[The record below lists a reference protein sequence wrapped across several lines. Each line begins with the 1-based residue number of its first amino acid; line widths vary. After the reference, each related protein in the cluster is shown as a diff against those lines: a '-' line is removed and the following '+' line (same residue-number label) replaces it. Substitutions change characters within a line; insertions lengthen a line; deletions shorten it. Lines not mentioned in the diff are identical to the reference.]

1 MHPLGLFGVIDE
13 GVEASSEFYKSWNE
27 EVIRSVPEDRLL
39 VFNVKQGWKPLCDF
53 LGLPVPSKPFPNVN
67 DSKNFQKVIRNI
79 KVSGFLLIYCLP
91 AIMASLLIFS
101 SVYF

>member
-1 MHPLGLFGVIDE
+1 MFYLGLFGIIDE
-13 GVEASSEFYKSWNE
+13 GVEASSEFYRNWNE

-53 LGLPVPSKPFPNVN
+53 LGLPIPAKPFPNVN
-67 DSKNFQKVIRNI
+67 DTKNFQKVLRNI
-79 KVSGFLLIYCLP
+79 KVTGFVLVYCIP
-91 AIMASLLIFS
+91 ALMASLLIFS